1 MIKGK
6 QIATLSH
13 MEVLVLKLLVL
24 FVGILC
30 LVTHLHGREIQN
42 LKEAAAS
49 IAASA
54 NNAVP
59 PPRLPTISD
68 KPQPLNHRLGPFLRM
83 PKDVTEA
90 MQMMVQARLQRGTK
104 ATFVQV
110 GANDGKM
117 FDPLYKSLERLEQ
130 KKNWIGLQ
138 VEPQPQLYGALAVLH
153 ADAPEWAFYL
163 GAVASPDYCINGRI
177 KFCETKTPGEGDWT
191 TQGQVNSVADAC
203 GAKTMHFQQRPCVTN
218 FDELIYQHASPA
230 YLRHVMQ
237 ENSNAHEPQRSYSV
251 DLLQIDVEGRDY
263 DVLQLIDWKQLR
275 PACIHYEQ
283 MHLKENQKPAKD
295 LLRQMGYTILES
307 TMDVLACQ
315 VQS

>member
-1 MIKGK
+1 
-6 QIATLSH
+6 

-30 LVTHLHGREIQN
+30 LVTHLHSREIQN
-42 LKEAAAS
+42 LKAAAAS
-49 IAASA
+49 ISTATSNAA
-54 NNAVP
+54 AVP
-59 PPRLPTISD
+59 RQLPALSTSTD
-68 KPQPLNHRLGPFLRM
+68 KQQPLNHRLGPFLRM
-83 PKDVTEA
+83 PKDVKEA
-90 MQMMVQARLQRGTK
+90 MQMMVQARIQRGTK
-104 ATFVQV
+104 ATFIQV

-117 FDPLYKSLERLEQ
+117 FDPLYPSLEKLEQ

-153 ADAPEWAFYL
+153 ADAPDWAFYL

-218 FDELIYQHASPA
+218 FDDLIYQHASPA

-237 ENSNAHEPQRSYSV
+237 ENSNANGRNEPQRSYSV

-275 PACIHYEQ
+275 PACIQYEQ

-295 LLRQMGYTILES
+295 MLRQMGYTIQES

-315 VQS
+315 VQTS